1 MRPRA
6 LGRRAQARPQVRRFR
21 TARGRRWLL
30 GKPNTEFRSILLEL
44 MEPRCGM
51 ASTVFCMRFKKEDWQ
66 PRLGGGVHAGAIID
80 RIARNAVW
88 LDMEETNMRER
99 RG

>member
-1 MRPRA
+1 
-6 LGRRAQARPQVRRFR
+6 
-21 TARGRRWLL
+21 
-30 GKPNTEFRSILLEL
+30 
-44 MEPRCGM
+44 M
-51 ASTVFCMRFKKEDWQ
+51 ASTVFCTRFKKEDWQ

-99 RG
+99 RE